1 MSLELNS
8 SINRNTFFQVVDGQN
23 TSGSLNVEIV
33 DGNNTASVTIHA
45 NTQINSTAPGVG
57 NLAYLSQCFYNE
69 PNILVP
75 ILNPGSYSPGGGQI
89 TITSDTLAR
98 QLGRFYIGKTLT
110 MLFFS
115 VQTYS
120 TVSTTPIPLP
130 NEFLIPGGSSNKY
143 GGLQTLTEF
152 IVQPCNAPTMIAATP
167 HNMQVILSW
176 TAPSDGGN
184 PITNYIVQYSLNAND
199 WVTFQNT
206 SNTSIP
212 VTGLTNGLTYYF
224 QVAGVNGYCGGDGPE
239 SGLFSNIATSTPSF
253 SFLIVTSCGITGFV
267 PGPPPWSRAGGN
279 NCPNCDSNYGTSA
292 CGSNGMPYSTY
303 ALDERRKTEILKYKK
318 NGAQMSKAQ
327 QYSMLSR
334 NALTRKK
341 SWATQTQ
348 TYTNPNVDKLPE
360 RESEGVTVALECIQP
375 NVLYSLTSDCD
386 VPGPVIPLYIDAK
399 IPLYNYKMQVT
410 PSSGGKQVN
419 KMFDIASLNN

>member
-1 MSLELNS
+1 MSLVLNAS
-8 SINRNTFFQVVDGQN
+8 SFISTIPDA
-23 TSGSLNVEIV
+23 SGNISCNVHS
-33 DGNNTASVTIHA
+33 GTNNTTSVTINA
-45 NTQINSTAPGVG
+45 NTEIDPYPSTGIG
-57 NLAYLSQCFYNE
+57 YFSQCFYNGS
-69 PNILVP
+69 P
-75 ILNPGSYSPGGGQI
+75 ILGAGSYTPGGGSI
-89 TITSDTLAR
+89 TITPADLQVQPVHIGTPLKMM
-98 QLGRFYIGKTLT
+98 FY
-110 MLFFS
+110 S
-115 VQTYS
+115 EQTYRLAPS
-120 TVSTTPIPLP
+120 STTIYTLP
-130 NEFLIPGGSSNKY
+130 NQFVTPGGSSNTY
-143 GGLQTLTEF
+143 GGLQTSVDFT
-152 IVQPCNAPTMIAATP
+152 VQPCNAPTLIATP
-167 HNMQVILSW
+167 SNAKVSLSW
-176 TAPSDGGN
+176 TAPDDGGS

-199 WVTFQNT
+199 WVTFQHPVSNAT
-206 SNTSIP
+206 SMT

-253 SFLIVTSCGITGFV
+253 S
-267 PGPPPWSRAGGN
+267 PPWSRAGGN

-348 TYTNPNVDKLPE
+348 TYTNPNVNNLPE
-360 RESEGVTVALECIQP
+360 RESEGVTVALECNQP
-375 NVLYSLTSDCD
+375 PVLYSLTSDCD

-410 PSSGGKQVN
+410 PSSGGK
-419 KMFDIASLNN
+419 

>member
-1 MSLELNS
+1 MSKCKTMSAPTNVDAQATS
-8 SINRNTFFQVVDGQN
+8 NTTIDVEWTPSTGFFLVEY
-23 TSGSLNVEIV
+23 LPNVYTPFIV
-33 DGNNTASVTIHA
+33 NDDK
-45 NTQINSTAPGVG
+45 
-57 NLAYLSQCFYNE
+57 Y
-69 PNILVP
+69 
-75 ILNPGSYSPGGGQI
+75 
-89 TITSDTLAR
+89 TITGLTPNTLYSIRVA
-98 QLGRFYIGKTLT
+98 LIILPATFYWSGYVNVTTL
-110 MLFFS
+110 
-115 VQTYS
+115 Q
-120 TVSTTPIPLP
+120 
-130 NEFLIPGGSSNKY
+130 
-143 GGLQTLTEF
+143 
-152 IVQPCNAPTMIAATP
+152 NAPTGLTAISYQNLA
-167 HNMQVILSW
+167 VKLSW
-176 TAPSDGGN
+176 TAPNDGGS
-184 PITNYIVQYSLNAND
+184 PITDYVVQYSTDQILWTTFPHSPSNA
-199 WVTFQNT
+199 TT
-206 SNTSIP
+206 IT
-212 VTGLTNGLTYYF
+212 VTGLTNGTFYYF
-224 QVAGVNGYCGGDGPE
+224 KVAAVNSIGVGVYSTVTN
-239 SGLFSNIATSTPSF
+239 ATPSM
-253 SFLIVTSCGITGFV
+253 VTSCGITGFV
-267 PGPPPWSRAGGN
+267 PAPPPWSRAGGN

-360 RESEGVTVALECIQP
+360 RESEGATVALECIQP

-419 KMFDIASLNN
+419 KMFAIT

>member
-1 MSLELNS
+1 MSLEFNS

-45 NTQINSTAPGVG
+45 NTQINSTGPGVG
-57 NLAYLSQCFYNE
+57 RLAYLSQCFYNE

-89 TITSDTLAR
+89 TITSETLAR

-176 TAPSDGGN
+176 NVPSYDGGN
-184 PITNYIVQYSLNAND
+184 PITNYIVQYSVNAND

-212 VTGLTNGLTYYF
+212 VTGLTNGLMYYF
-224 QVAGVNGYCGGDGPE
+224 QVAAVNGWCNQDGPA
-239 SGLFSNIATSTPSF
+239 SGPFSNTVTATPVMTPDAPTN
-253 SFLIVTSCGITGFV
+253 LVAV
-267 PGPPPWSRAGGN
+267 PGLKSVSLTWDAPLNNGGN
-279 NCPNCDSNYGTSA
+279 PITLYTV
-292 CGSNGMPYSTY
+292 
-303 ALDERRKTEILKYKK
+303 
-318 NGAQMSKAQ
+318 
-327 QYSMLSR
+327 QYR
-334 NALTRKK
+334 VHNA
-341 SWATQTQ
+341 S
-348 TYTNPNVDKLPE
+348 NPNTWTTASSSISGATNQRNDGTYF
-360 RESEGVTVALECIQP
+360 RGGGVAHH
-375 NVLYSLTSDCD
+375 S
-386 VPGPVIPLYIDAK
+386 
-399 IPLYNYKMQVT
+399 
-410 PSSGGKQVN
+410 
-419 KMFDIASLNN
+419 F

>member
-1 MSLELNS
+1 MSF
-8 SINRNTFFQVVDGQN
+8 TAQAVTT
-23 TSGSLNVEIV
+23 TSTS
-33 DGNNTASVTIHA
+33 
-45 NTQINSTAPGVG
+45 
-57 NLAYLSQCFYNE
+57 
-69 PNILVP
+69 
-75 ILNPGSYSPGGGQI
+75 I
-89 TITSDTLAR
+89 TI
-98 QLGRFYIGKTLT
+98 
-110 MLFFS
+110 
-115 VQTYS
+115 
-120 TVSTTPIPLP
+120 
-130 NEFLIPGGSSNKY
+130 
-143 GGLQTLTEF
+143 
-152 IVQPCNAPTMIAATP
+152 
-167 HNMQVILSW
+167 
-176 TAPSDGGN
+176 
-184 PITNYIVQYSLNAND
+184 
-199 WVTFQNT
+199 
-206 SNTSIP
+206 
-212 VTGLTNGLTYYF
+212 TGLTNGTTYSF
-224 QVAGVNGYCGGDGPE
+224 QVRAANASGPSE
-239 SGLFSNIATSTPSF
+239 PSSTTSSPSF
-253 SFLIVTSCGITGFV
+253 SFATVTSCGITGFV

-348 TYTNPNVDKLPE
+348 TTTNPNVDKLPE

-410 PSSGGKQVN
+410 PSSGGK
-419 KMFDIASLNN
+419 